1 MPIATRAERRRRSA
15 RSAALHQDA
24 ILYNILSFL
33 DEKDDSSVARVCKG
47 YAALRRAFVLPC
59 GAHGVHS
66 QLWNVTYSPD
76 GTMIAADGNCEVK
89 LLDAMTGEQLRLLDF
104 RRLIR
109 TVVFSPQ
116 STTTIAVGGKAN
128 VMHTGEGIC
137 KIYDVHTGE
146 VLQEYERTGVV
157 WAAAFTADGATL
169 ALGGIDCCVAT
180 YDVATGEY
188 LSSVYFSN
196 DVNAL
201 AFSPTDNRV
210 LASGGDDCV
219 LSVWDAVTGDLM
231 HEHECDRA
239 IYTVNFTPD
248 GSLVAA
254 GSRDRT
260 LSLYN
265 VATGVRD
272 RVLYH
277 RPIEQASRP
286 GTTGASVE
294 SSALSADGRWLAVG
308 SYNGTVY
315 LYDIEDNYN
324 LRHEFKRG
332 GPVPTVAFSPNSS
345 RLAIGS
351 WDNSVAVYDVLTGAL
366 CRRRESSRPN

>member
-1 MPIATRAERRRRSA
+1 MEAPPPTRPK
-15 RSAALHQDA
+15 
-24 ILYNILSFL
+24 SFL
-33 DEKDDSSVARVCKG
+33 DVSFLWQGFIFLPIWPLCFFPGVMEHSPAC
-47 YAALRRAFVLPC
+47 LRRLAF
-59 GAHGVHS
+59 
-66 QLWNVTYSPD
+66 WNVTYSPD

-146 VLQEYERTGVV
+146 VLQEYERTEVV

-231 HEHECDRA
+231 HEHERDRA

-265 VATGVRD
+265 VAMGVRD

-366 CRRRESSRPN
+366 CRRRESSRPS

>member
-104 RRLIR
+104 SRFIR

-116 STTTIAVGGKAN
+116 STTTIAVGGLASGYRG
-128 VMHTGEGIC
+128 VC

-146 VLQEYERTGVV
+146 VRQEYERSEVV

-169 ALGGIDCCVAT
+169 ALGGGDCCVAT
-180 YDVATGEY
+180 YDVA
-188 LSSVYFSN
+188 
-196 DVNAL
+196 
-201 AFSPTDNRV
+201 
-210 LASGGDDCV
+210 SG
-219 LSVWDAVTGDLM
+219 
-231 HEHECDRA
+231 
-239 IYTVNFTPD
+239 
-248 GSLVAA
+248 
-254 GSRDRT
+254 
-260 LSLYN
+260 
-265 VATGVRD
+265 
-272 RVLYH
+272 
-277 RPIEQASRP
+277 
-286 GTTGASVE
+286 
-294 SSALSADGRWLAVG
+294 
-308 SYNGTVY
+308 
-315 LYDIEDNYN
+315 
-324 LRHEFKRG
+324 
-332 GPVPTVAFSPNSS
+332 
-345 RLAIGS
+345 
-351 WDNSVAVYDVLTGAL
+351 
-366 CRRRESSRPN
+366 